1 MFRQEEK
8 TKSTES
14 SRRKSEFFQ
23 QYGRD
28 VPMLLKVKTKAKAEK
43 ENFLPAELAAELCV
57 GKGRR
62 NKNKSMFPA
71 NKMQTVKQ
79 NKTAPVCVC
88 QKIGSITLPPF
99 KNQIEKQHQQIF
111 C

>member
-1 MFRQEEK
+1 MLPEELKMFRQEEK
-8 TKSTES
+8 TKSAES

-28 VPMLLKVKTKAKAEK
+28 VPMLSKVKTKAKAGK
-43 ENFLPAELAAELCV
+43 ENFLPEESTAELYAR
-57 GKGRR
+57 KGRR

-99 KNQIEKQHQQIF
+99 KN
-111 C
+111 

>member
-1 MFRQEEK
+1 MFRQEERI
-8 TKSTES
+8 KSTES

-28 VPMLLKVKTKAKAEK
+28 VPILSKVKTKAKTGK

-62 NKNKSMFPA
+62 NKKQEQIHVPSQQNA
-71 NKMQTVKQ
+71 NS
-79 NKTAPVCVC
+79 KT
-88 QKIGSITLPPF
+88 K
-99 KNQIEKQHQQIF
+99 
-111 C
+111 